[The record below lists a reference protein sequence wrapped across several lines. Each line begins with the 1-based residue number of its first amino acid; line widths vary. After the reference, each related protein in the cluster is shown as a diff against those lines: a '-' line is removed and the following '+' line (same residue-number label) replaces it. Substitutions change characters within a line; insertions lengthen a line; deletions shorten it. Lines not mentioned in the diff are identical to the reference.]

1 MPLPRTSHPPRSGP
15 HLPRSDRSLSAAD
28 AVALRLVSLLLA
40 PRPAGYAGDP
50 APTDVAG
57 VVTWLGAMQAQDQG
71 SAAWSFGVRLPG
83 LTLAELDAALER
95 REALRTWP
103 MRGTVHYVPPRD
115 AHWMLELMGRRAL
128 AGAAKRREVLGLSE
142 QVANRA
148 VEILADVL
156 RGGKRLTRAQC
167 LAALADR
174 GLPVSGQLGYHLLWY
189 ASQLGVT
196 CFAPNIGTEQAFT
209 LLDEWVPD
217 PHRPDPEEALA
228 TIALRYFRGH
238 GPAPVTDFAGWTG
251 LPITQCRRGVAAAGD
266 ALVEVLVDGVPM
278 VAERALVESYTP
290 PRRRATQVLALP
302 GFDEFLLGY
311 KDRSLM
317 LDPAHKQAIIP
328 GGNGVFQPTI
338 VRDGRVVGTWRR
350 TVRRGTVEITVTPLA
365 ALSTRDRTAVTA
377 AFRPYGRFLGLT
389 PTVTWTS

>member
-1 MPLPRTSHPPRSGP
+1 
-15 HLPRSDRSLSAAD
+15 
-28 AVALRLVSLLLA
+28 
-40 PRPAGYAGDP
+40 
-50 APTDVAG
+50 
-57 VVTWLGAMQAQDQG
+57 MQAQDSN

-83 LTLAELDAALER
+83 LTAADVEAAVER

-128 AGAAKRREVLGLSE
+128 AGAAKRREFLGLTE

-148 VEILADVL
+148 VEILADAL
-156 RGGKRLTRAQC
+156 RGGRRLTRAQC
-167 LAALADR
+167 LDALVEE

-238 GPAPVTDFAGWTG
+238 GPATVADFAGWTG
-251 LPITQCRRGVAAAGD
+251 LPVTQCRRAVAAAGD
-266 ALVEVLVDGVPM
+266 ALVEVPVDDVPM

-290 PRRRATQVLALP
+290 PPRRRSAQVLVLP
-302 GFDEFLLGY
+302 GFDEFILGY

-317 LDPAHKQAIIP
+317 LDDAHKQAIVP
-328 GGNGVFQPTI
+328 GGNGVFQPTV

-350 TVRRGTVEITVTPLA
+350 TVRRATVEITVIPLVP
-365 ALSTRDRTAVTA
+365 LSPRDRTAVETA
-377 AFRPYGRFLGLT
+377 FEPYGQFLGLA
-389 PTVTWTS
+389 PTVTWSG

>member
-1 MPLPRTSHPPRSGP
+1 M
-15 HLPRSDRSLSAAD
+15 
-28 AVALRLVSLLLA
+28 SLLLA
-40 PRPAGYAGDP
+40 PRPDDYPGDP
-50 APTDVAG
+50 APKDVAG
-57 VVTWLGAMQAQDQG
+57 VVTWLGAMQAQDNA

-83 LTLAELDAALER
+83 LTAADVEAAVER

-128 AGAAKRREVLGLSE
+128 AGAAKRREMLGLSDE
-142 QVANRA
+142 TANRA
-148 VEILADVL
+148 VEIFAEVL
-156 RGGKRLTRAQC
+156 RGGKRLTRAEC
-167 LAALADR
+167 LAALTER
-174 GLPVSGQLGYHLLWY
+174 GLDVSGQLGYHLLWY

-228 TIALRYFRGH
+228 TIALRYFRSH
-238 GPAPVTDFAGWTG
+238 GPVPVADFAGWTG

-266 ALVEVLVDGVPM
+266 ALVEVLVDDVPM

-290 PRRRATQVLALP
+290 PPRRRRAHLLALP
-302 GFDEFLLGY
+302 GFDEFILGY

-317 LDPAHKQAIIP
+317 LDDAHKQAIIP

-350 TVRRGTVEITVTPLA
+350 TVRRARVDITVTPLVPI
-365 ALSTRDRTAVTA
+365 STRDRAAVEA
-377 AFRPYGRFLGLT
+377 AFQPYGQFLGLT
-389 PTVTWTS
+389 PTVTWTG

>member
-1 MPLPRTSHPPRSGP
+1 M
-15 HLPRSDRSLSAAD
+15 
-28 AVALRLVSLLLA
+28 SLLLA
-40 PRPAGYAGDP
+40 PRPEGYGGDP
-50 APTDVAG
+50 APKDVAG
-57 VVTWLGAMQAQDQG
+57 VVTWLGAMQAQDTG

-83 LTLAELDAALER
+83 LTAADVDAAVER

-115 AHWMLELMGRRAL
+115 AHWMLDLMGRRAL
-128 AGAAKRREVLGLSE
+128 AGAAKRREFLGLSE
-142 QVANRA
+142 EVANRA
-148 VEILADVL
+148 VEILGEVL
-156 RGGKRLTRAQC
+156 RGGRRLTRSQC
-167 LAALADR
+167 LAELTER

-228 TIALRYFRGH
+228 TIALRFFRSH
-238 GPAPVTDFAGWTG
+238 GPVPVADFAGWTG
-251 LPITQCRRGVAAAGD
+251 LPVTQCRRGVAAAGD
-266 ALVEVLVDGVPM
+266 ALVEVLVDDVPM

-290 PRRRATQVLALP
+290 PPRRRRAHLLALP
-302 GFDEFLLGY
+302 GFDEFILGY
-311 KDRSLM
+311 KDRSLV
-317 LDPAHKQAIIP
+317 LDDAHRQAIVP

-350 TVRRGTVEITVTPLA
+350 TARRASVEITVTPLVTLA
-365 ALSTRDRTAVTA
+365 TRDRTAVEA
-377 AFRPYGRFLGLT
+377 AFQPYGQFLGLT
-389 PTVTWTS
+389 PTVTWTG

>member
-1 MPLPRTSHPPRSGP
+1 VQLSRS
-15 HLPRSDRSLSAAD
+15 D
-28 AVALRLVSLLLA
+28 AVALRLMSLLLA
-40 PRPAGYAGDP
+40 PRPDGYAGDP
-50 APTDVAG
+50 APKDVAG
-57 VVTWLGAMQAQDQG
+57 VVTWLGAMQAQDSN

-83 LTLAELDAALER
+83 LTAADVEAAVER

-128 AGAAKRREVLGLSE
+128 AGAAKRREFLGLTE

-167 LAALADR
+167 LDALVAD

-228 TIALRYFRGH
+228 TIALRFFRGR
-238 GPAPVTDFAGWTG
+238 GPATVADFAGWTG
-251 LPITQCRRGVAAAGD
+251 LPVTQCRRAVAAAGD
-266 ALVEVLVDGVPM
+266 ALVEVLVDDVPM
-278 VAERALVESYTP
+278 VAERALVEAYSPP
-290 PRRRATQVLALP
+290 PRRRAAHMLVLP
-302 GFDEFLLGY
+302 GFDEFILGY
-311 KDRSLM
+311 KDRSLV
-317 LDPAHKQAIIP
+317 LDDAHKQAIVP
-328 GGNGVFQPTI
+328 GGNGVFQPTV

-350 TVRRGTVEITVTPLA
+350 AVRRTTVAITVIPLVP
-365 ALSTRDRTAVTA
+365 LSARDRTAVEA
-377 AFRPYGRFLGLT
+377 AFEPYGQFLGLA
-389 PTVTWTS
+389 PTVTWSD